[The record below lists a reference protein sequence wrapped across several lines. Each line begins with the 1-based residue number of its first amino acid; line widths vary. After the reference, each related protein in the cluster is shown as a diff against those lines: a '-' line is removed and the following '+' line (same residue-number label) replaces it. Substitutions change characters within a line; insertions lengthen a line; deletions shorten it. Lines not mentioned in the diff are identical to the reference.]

1 MLIGH
6 HRCGRGTTLIELV
19 VAIAIIGILAAIA
32 MPQLG
37 DWIRRNSVSSA
48 AEILQNGLRQ
58 AEVEAIRRN
67 ARVEFLL
74 TDTAPSK
81 AGIVALTAVNNGENW
96 AVRVLDDSY
105 APLVDTDLAYVNSY
119 TMKEISSDI
128 TLSGPASLVFT
139 GSGRVTGI
147 TGGAITEYQVYR
159 VTRTLSDRALCVF
172 VTPGGGIKACDPSLA
187 SGTPFAC
194 QPLVSIDKCPTA

>member
-6 HRCGRGTTLIELV
+6 HRRGRGTTLIELV
-19 VAIAIIGILAAIA
+19 VTIAIIGILTAIA

-74 TDTAPSK
+74 TDTTPSK
-81 AGIVALTAVNNGENW
+81 AGIATLTAADDGKNW
-96 AVRVLDDSY
+96 AVRALDDSY
-105 APLVDTDLAYVNSY
+105 APLANTDLAYVNSY
-119 TMKEISSDI
+119 TTKEISSDI
-128 TLSGPASLVFT
+128 ALSGPASLVFT

-147 TGGAITEYQVYR
+147 TGAAITEYQVYR
-159 VTRTLSDRALCVF
+159 VTRSLSDRALCVF

-187 SGTPFAC
+187 SGKPFAC